1 MLCRL
6 ASSSSSSSSSSADAL
21 KRWREAAAKKTEV
34 PQEVASKVGVEES
47 SEDSGDTDAALQA
60 ATAAWEGTGYVSYME
75 HQRTKGWKD

>member
-1 MLCRL
+1 MC
-6 ASSSSSSSSSSADAL
+6 DAL
-21 KRWREAAAKKTEV
+21 QHALSLLLLYEEAQKEGLRLV